1 MQLLP
6 RGAFDLVLF
15 WLASRRGL
23 LRGRVEAGDVFGE
36 GAGAAEGLSVEEKL
50 RVLVVERL
58 KMNVDVKG
66 VWQDVRLYLS
76 LALSTLP
83 FNPCLSFF
91 FFFPFYRY

>member
-1 MQLLP
+1 
-6 RGAFDLVLF
+6 
-15 WLASRRGL
+15 L

-36 GAGAAEGLSVEEKL
+36 GAGAAEGLSVEDKL

-66 VWQDVRLYLS
+66 VWQDVRLNLS

-91 FFFPFYRY
+91 LFFFFVSISTNTIPPRPSPKCPS